1 MARSGVSGDGFVA
14 LERWA
19 RKVEKAGST
28 AGLQNL
34 ASNLCEEALELVAEG
49 FERETDPYGKAWAKK
64 RFPDGRQ
71 VLVGS
76 TARLRRGWHRK
87 SVTASSFTIA
97 PSVKYARYAQHGRGP
112 VRAKSGKALRFM
124 AGGKAVYRRAV
135 GPAPARKMVPDRGRL
150 PDRWR
155 KALLL
160 VARRYFKETFGR
172 A

>member
-1 MARSGVSGDGFVA
+1 MARSGVSGDGFAA

-28 AGLQNL
+28 AGLQHLSNNL
-34 ASNLCEEALELVAEG
+34 AEQALELVAEG

-71 VLVGS
+71 VLVGQ

-87 SVTASSFTIA
+87 SATPSSFTIA
-97 PSVKYARYAQHGRGP
+97 PSVQYAKYHQRGRGP
-112 VRAKSGKALRFM
+112 VHAKSGKSLRFM
-124 AGGKAVYRRAV
+124 VGGKAVFRKSV
-135 GPAPARKMVPDRGRL
+135 GPAPARKMVPDRGQL

-155 KALLL
+155 KSLLL
-160 VARRYFKETFGR
+160 VARTYFKETFGR